1 MKKTVLTFG
10 LISGA
15 IISIMMAATVPF
27 MEEIGYDRGAF
38 IGYTSMVVAFLLIYF
53 GIRSYRDNVAGG
65 SVRFG
70 RAFVI
75 GALITAVA
83 SACYVATW
91 QVVYYGYVPDFPERY
106 TEHVLEQEQA
116 GGATEAALAEK
127 RAEMEEFAE
136 WYRNPLVNIALT
148 FLEPLPVGLVIKLVS
163 AGILSRGR
171 RESGVVKRNTAV
183 AR

>member
-1 MKKTVLTFG
+1 M
-10 LISGA
+10 
-15 IISIMMAATVPF
+15 
-27 MEEIGYDRGAF
+27 
-38 IGYTSMVVAFLLIYF
+38 
-53 GIRSYRDNVAGG
+53 
-65 SVRFG
+65 RFG

-106 TEHVLEQEQA
+106 TEHVLEQERA
-116 GGATEAALAEK
+116 DGATEAALAEK
-127 RAEMEEFAE
+127 RAEMEQFAE

-148 FLEPLPVGLVIKLVS
+148 FLEPLPVGLVISLVS
-163 AGILSRGR
+163 AGILSRAR
-171 RESGVVKRNTAV
+171 RENGVVQSSPAV